1 MRICNT
7 LAGALL
13 ATTVI
18 AMPAFAEKHVTGCEL
33 TDTGGV
39 DDRSFNETAWR
50 GMKRAEK
57 ELGISAKVVE
67 SLSEVDYE
75 PNMTSVL
82 GGKCDVIV
90 TVGFLWGKAT
100 EKFAKANPNQKFS
113 IVDYSYNP
121 PLPNIRSQTFATD
134 EAAFLAGYLSA
145 GMTKTGTIG
154 VFGGMNIPPVTI
166 FMDGYVRGI
175 RHYNKVKGAKINV
188 LGWDPDTKQGL
199 FVNNFRSLDDGRTFA
214 QNLYDEGADIVLPV
228 AGTVGL
234 GSAALADELGAEKL
248 KILGVDADMALTNEK
263 FKGVYLTSIMKR
275 MDNTTFEVVKAVKEG
290 TFAGGEQRGSL
301 ANGGVDIAP
310 FHDLDKDVPANLK
323 AELADVREQIVSG
336 KLSVK

>member
-1 MRICNT
+1 MNVYKPLVGAI
-7 LAGALL
+7 LAAGLL
-13 ATTVI
+13 SG
-18 AMPAFAEKHVTGCEL
+18 PAFAENKISACEL

-39 DDRSFNETAWR
+39 DDRSFNETAWH
-50 GMKRAEK
+50 GMQRAKK
-57 ELGISAKVVE
+57 ELGIGAKVVE
-67 SLSEVDYE
+67 SPSEVDFE

-100 EKFAKANPNQKFS
+100 EKFAKANPGQKFS
-113 IVDYSYNP
+113 IVDYAYTPQLSNV
-121 PLPNIRSQTFATD
+121 RSQTFATD

-175 RHYNKVKGAKINV
+175 RYYNAVKKASVNV
-188 LGWDPDTKQGL
+188 LGWDPDKKQGL

-214 QNLYDEGADIVLPV
+214 QNLYDEGADIILPV

-234 GSAALADELGAEKL
+234 GSAALADELGPDKL
-248 KILGVDADMALTNEK
+248 KILGVDADMYLTNQK
-263 FKGVYLTSIMKR
+263 LGRVYLTSIMKR
-275 MDNTTFEVVKAVKEG
+275 MDNTTFEVLKDAKDG
-290 TFAGGEQRGSL
+290 KFAGGEQLGTL

-310 FHDLDKDVPANLK
+310 FHDMENQVPDDLK
-323 AELADVREQIVSG
+323 TELAEVRAQIVSG